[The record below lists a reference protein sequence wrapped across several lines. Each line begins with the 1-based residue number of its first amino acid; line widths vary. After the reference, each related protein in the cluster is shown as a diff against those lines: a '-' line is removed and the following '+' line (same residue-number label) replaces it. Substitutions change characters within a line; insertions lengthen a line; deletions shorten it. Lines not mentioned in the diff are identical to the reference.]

1 MDEGLIGGLYLVEA
15 PGKAELARDAV
26 LAEDPLIDVGP
37 LLFPWK
43 TEDGDILD
51 WALPLVLPVTVDGLE
66 LTALVEPLLP
76 ENLLVPDC
84 NVDEYGPIGEVT
96 RLLEEANLF
105 PFPANVAV
113 IVGVMSVL
121 VIVVAP

>member
-1 MDEGLIGGLYLVEA
+1 MVNSLASFSWSSCLAVAWPLNKVDEGLIGGLYLVEA
-15 PGKAELARDAV
+15 PGKAELARDAL

-76 ENLLVPDC
+76 ENLLVPD
-84 NVDEYGPIGEVT
+84 
-96 RLLEEANLF
+96 
-105 PFPANVAV
+105 
-113 IVGVMSVL
+113 
-121 VIVVAP
+121 